1 MKLLKQSTASTVLV
15 GPVLDANGAAVT
27 TAVVGD
33 FGIAKNGTTATLSG
47 ATVTHVANGYYTV
60 ALTTGNTDTVGR
72 LVLYSINTAQLM
84 ATHHW
89 TVLLASVFDALQTN
103 ATNSTG
109 GLATATATISAF
121 AGAIST
127 LTASGVRTELT
138 TELGRIDAAISSR
151 MATYTQPTGFL
162 AATFPTTVS
171 SYAGGAVASVT
182 AAVTVGTNNDKT
194 GYSLSSSQTFSTTG
208 SVGSVTGAV
217 GSVTGAVGSVTGAVG
232 SVTARVTAN
241 TDQWNGV
248 TVTGMPMPTYTQ
260 PTGFLAATFPA
271 TVSSYAG
278 GAVAS
283 VTGNVGGNV
292 VGSVGSILGVTF
304 PAHFNDLQI
313 SANGHVSA
321 VVESIAN
328 NSITA
333 SSIQGGAITAAKFA
347 TDAITA
353 AAIAADAV
361 TEIQNGL
368 ATLSNQT
375 AIKTTTDRLA
385 TMLVADGAVYQ
396 YTANAL
402 ELAPGGGG
410 GSGDA
415 SQTTLLEVQGTVEA
429 IAASLSGTS
438 VTVTSQISQGGEIT
452 LYCGDDYKVRS
463 STQLD
468 VTITDVGGAIY
479 SRLNG
484 IGVANLS
491 FGAARPVQPA
501 GAISG
506 TVASLSQA
514 GSGASQTITIAV
526 EIEDGGAA
534 LRPADDYVWQ
544 IVSSEQQG
552 SEYDTQTEIEGTLVL
567 RRRVAVPVYG

>member
-47 ATVTHVANGYYTV
+47 ATVTHVANGYYTI

-72 LVLYSINTAQLM
+72 LVIYSGNTAHSM

-89 TVLLASVFDALQTN
+89 TVLLASVFDAIVTN
-103 ATNSTG
+103 ATNTTG
-109 GLATATATISAF
+109 GLATATAAISAF

-127 LTASGVRTELT
+127 
-138 TELGRIDAAISSR
+138 
-151 MATYTQPTGFL
+151 
-162 AATFPTTVS
+162 
-171 SYAGGAVASVT
+171 YAGGAVASVT

-217 GSVTGAVGSVTGAVG
+217 GSVTS
-232 SVTARVTAN
+232 RVTAN

-248 TVTGMPMPTYTQ
+248 AVTGMPMPTYTQ

-292 VGSVGSILGVTF
+292 VGSVGSIAGVTF
-304 PAHFNDLQI
+304 PTHFNDLDI
-313 SANGHVSA
+313 AANGHVSA
-321 VVESIAN
+321 AVQSIAN

-361 TEIQNGL
+361 TEIQSGL

-375 AIKTTTDRLA
+375 SIKTTTDRLA

-415 SQTTLLEVQGTVEA
+415 SQTTLLEVQDTVEA

-452 LYCGDDYKVRS
+452 LYCGDDYRVRS

-484 IGVANLS
+484 LGVANLS
-491 FGAARPVQPA
+491 FGACRPTQAA

-514 GSGASQTITIAV
+514 GSGSSQTITIAV
-526 EIEDGGAA
+526 EIEDSGAA

-567 RRRVAVPVYG
+567 RRRVAVPVYA

>member
-1 MKLLKQSTASTVLV
+1 MSYPRNAASPPRIAI
-15 GPVLDANGAAVT
+15 GPVVQITDGAVQTSGVSVCVRAEGGAE
-27 TAVVGD
+27 TAG
-33 FGIAKNGTTATLSG
+33 GGTVSYGTLSG
-47 ATVTHVANGYYTV
+47 IVYYTPTQGETDYTAFVLV
-60 ALTTGNTDTVGR
+60 AYKSGCIPAQVTV
-72 LVLYSINTAQLM
+72 
-84 ATHHW
+84 ATS
-89 TVLLASVFDALQTN
+89 AS
-103 ATNSTG
+103 
-109 GLATATATISAF
+109 ATAGYSGVDWSKVTAATSTVNLSGTTIST
-121 AGAIST
+121 S
-127 LTASGVRTELT
+127 
-138 TELGRIDAAISSR
+138 
-151 MATYTQPTGFL
+151 Q
-162 AATFPTTVS
+162 
-171 SYAGGAVASVT
+171 AVASV
-182 AAVTVGTNNDKT
+182 
-194 GYSLSSSQTFSTTG
+194 SG

-217 GSVTGAVGSVTGAVG
+217 GSVTGAVGSVTSAVTVGTNNDKTGYSLTAGTGLGNQTSNITGNLSGSVG
-232 SVTARVTAN
+232 SVT
-241 TDQWNGV
+241 
-248 TVTGMPMPTYTQ
+248 
-260 PTGFLAATFPA
+260 
-271 TVSSYAG
+271 
-278 GAVAS
+278 
-283 VTGNVGGNV
+283 
-292 VGSVGSILGVTF
+292 GSVGSIAGVTF
-304 PAHFNDLQI
+304 PTNF
-313 SANGHVSA
+313 
-321 VVESIAN
+321 
-328 NSITA
+328 
-333 SSIQGGAITAAKFA
+333 GAILINSSGHLSRVTLVDTTTTNTDMRGTDGAALASAWTATRAGYLDSVLLAQNSNQRTVQVTGSNHVASDVHAFQ
-347 TDAITA
+347 TDVIDS
-353 AAIAADAV
+353 AAIAASAV

-452 LYCGDDYKVRS
+452 LYCGDDYRVRS

-491 FGAARPVQPA
+491 FGAARPAQSA

-514 GSGASQTITIAV
+514 GTGSSQTITITV

-544 IVSSEQQG
+544 IVSSEQHG

-567 RRRVAVPVYG
+567 RRRTAVPVYA

>member
-1 MKLLKQSTASTVLV
+1 MSYPRNATSPPVIAIGAIYLLADGTIQTTGASARVKTGSGAWATAAGTLACDSTSGVWTYTPTQGETDAESFLVAVYKSASTTAQVTIATSASATAGYSGV
-15 GPVLDANGAAVT
+15 DWSKITAATSTV
-27 TAVVGD
+27 
-33 FGIAKNGTTATLSG
+33 NLSGTT
-47 ATVTHVANGYYTV
+47 
-60 ALTTGNTDTVGR
+60 
-72 LVLYSINTAQLM
+72 
-84 ATHHW
+84 
-89 TVLLASVFDALQTN
+89 
-103 ATNSTG
+103 
-109 GLATATATISAF
+109 
-121 AGAIST
+121 IST
-127 LTASGVRTELT
+127 SQT
-138 TELGRIDAAISSR
+138 
-151 MATYTQPTGFL
+151 
-162 AATFPTTVS
+162 
-171 SYAGGAVASVT
+171 VASV
-182 AAVTVGTNNDKT
+182 
-194 GYSLSSSQTFSTTG
+194 SG
-208 SVGSVTGAV
+208 SV

-241 TDQWNGV
+241 VDQWNAV

-292 VGSVGSILGVTF
+292 VGSVGSISGVTF
-304 PAHFNDLQI
+304 PAHLNDLQI

-429 IAASLSGTS
+429 IAA
-438 VTVTSQISQGGEIT
+438 
-452 LYCGDDYKVRS
+452 K
-463 STQLD
+463 
-468 VTITDVGGAIY
+468 
-479 SRLNG
+479 
-484 IGVANLS
+484 IGRAHV
-491 FGAARPVQPA
+491 
-501 GAISG
+501 
-506 TVASLSQA
+506 
-514 GSGASQTITIAV
+514 
-526 EIEDGGAA
+526 
-534 LRPADDYVWQ
+534 
-544 IVSSEQQG
+544 
-552 SEYDTQTEIEGTLVL
+552 
-567 RRRVAVPVYG
+567 

>member
-72 LVLYSINTAQLM
+72 LVLYSINTSQSM
-84 ATHHW
+84 AAHHW
-89 TVLLASVFDALQTN
+89 TVLLASVFDAIITN
-103 ATNSTG
+103 ATNTTG
-109 GLATATATISAF
+109 GLATATAAISAF

-127 LTASGVRTELT
+127 
-138 TELGRIDAAISSR
+138 
-151 MATYTQPTGFL
+151 
-162 AATFPTTVS
+162 
-171 SYAGGAVASVT
+171 YAGGAVASVT

-194 GYSLSSSQTFSTTG
+194 GYSLTAGTGLGNQTANITGNLSG

-217 GSVTGAVGSVTGAVG
+217 GSVTS
-232 SVTARVTAN
+232 RVTAN

-260 PTGFLAATFPA
+260 PTGFLTATFPT

-292 VGSVGSILGVTF
+292 AGSVGSIAGVTF
-304 PAHFNDLQI
+304 PTHFNDLEI
-313 SANGHVSA
+313 AANGHVSA
-321 VVESIAN
+321 VVQSIAN

-402 ELAPGGGG
+402 ELAPAGGGG
-410 GSGDA
+410 AGDA
-415 SQTTLLEVQGTVEA
+415 SQTTLLEVQDTVEA

-452 LYCGDDYKVRS
+452 LYCGDDYRVRS

-484 IGVANLS
+484 LGVANLS
-491 FGAARPVQPA
+491 FGACRPTQAA

-514 GSGASQTITIAV
+514 GSGSSQTITIAV
-526 EIEDGGAA
+526 EIEDSGAA

-567 RRRVAVPVYG
+567 RRRVAVPVYA

>member
-33 FGIAKNGTTATLSG
+33 FKLAKNGTTATLSG
-47 ATVTHVANGYYTV
+47 ATVTHDANGYYTI

-72 LVLYSINTAQLM
+72 LAIYSGNTAQSM

-89 TVLLASVFDALQTN
+89 TVLLASVFDAIITN
-103 ATNSTG
+103 ATNTTG

-138 TELGRIDAAISSR
+138 TELGRIDAAVSSR

-217 GSVTGAVGSVTGAVG
+217 GSVTGAVGSVTSSVTVGTNNDKSGYSLTAGTGLGNQTSNITGNLSGSVGSVTGAVG
-232 SVTARVTAN
+232 SVTSRVTAN

-260 PTGFLAATFPA
+260 PTGFLTATFPT

-283 VTGNVGGNV
+283 VKIGR
-292 VGSVGSILGVTF
+292 
-304 PAHFNDLQI
+304 AH
-313 SANGHVSA
+313 V
-321 VVESIAN
+321 
-328 NSITA
+328 
-333 SSIQGGAITAAKFA
+333 
-347 TDAITA
+347 
-353 AAIAADAV
+353 
-361 TEIQNGL
+361 
-368 ATLSNQT
+368 
-375 AIKTTTDRLA
+375 
-385 TMLVADGAVYQ
+385 
-396 YTANAL
+396 
-402 ELAPGGGG
+402 
-410 GSGDA
+410 
-415 SQTTLLEVQGTVEA
+415 
-429 IAASLSGTS
+429 
-438 VTVTSQISQGGEIT
+438 
-452 LYCGDDYKVRS
+452 
-463 STQLD
+463 
-468 VTITDVGGAIY
+468 
-479 SRLNG
+479 
-484 IGVANLS
+484 
-491 FGAARPVQPA
+491 
-501 GAISG
+501 
-506 TVASLSQA
+506 
-514 GSGASQTITIAV
+514 
-526 EIEDGGAA
+526 
-534 LRPADDYVWQ
+534 
-544 IVSSEQQG
+544 
-552 SEYDTQTEIEGTLVL
+552 
-567 RRRVAVPVYG
+567 

>member
-1 MKLLKQSTASTVLV
+1 MKLLKQSTASTVVV

-72 LVLYSINTAQLM
+72 LVLYSINTAQSM
-84 ATHHW
+84 AAHHW
-89 TVLLASVFDALQTN
+89 TVLLASVFDAIITN
-103 ATNSTG
+103 ATNTTG
-109 GLATATATISAF
+109 GLATATAAISAF

-127 LTASGVRTELT
+127 LTAAGVRTELS
-138 TELGRIDAAISSR
+138 TELGRIDAAVSSR

-182 AAVTVGTNNDKT
+182 
-194 GYSLSSSQTFSTTG
+194 
-208 SVGSVTGAV
+208 
-217 GSVTGAVGSVTGAVG
+217 
-232 SVTARVTAN
+232 
-241 TDQWNGV
+241 
-248 TVTGMPMPTYTQ
+248 
-260 PTGFLAATFPA
+260 
-271 TVSSYAG
+271 
-278 GAVAS
+278 
-283 VTGNVGGNV
+283 GNVG
-292 VGSVGSILGVTF
+292 GSVGSIAGVTF
-304 PAHFNDLQI
+304 PTHFNDLEI
-313 SANGHVSA
+313 AANGHVSA
-321 VVESIAN
+321 VVQSIAN

-438 VTVTSQISQGGEIT
+438 ITVTSQISQGGEIT
-452 LYCGDDYKVRS
+452 LYCGDDYRVRS

-479 SRLNG
+479 SRLDG

-491 FGAARPVQPA
+491 FGACRPTQSA

-514 GSGASQTITIAV
+514 GSGSSQTITIAV
-526 EIEDGGAA
+526 EIEDSGAA

-567 RRRVAVPVYG
+567 RRRTAVPVYA

>member
-1 MKLLKQSTASTVLV
+1 MKLLKQSTASTVVV

-33 FGIAKNGTTATLSG
+33 FRLAKNGTTATLSG
-47 ATVTHVANGYYTV
+47 ATVTHDANGYYTI
-60 ALTTGNTDTVGR
+60 ALTTGNTDTVGG
-72 LVLYSINTAQLM
+72 LAIYSGNTSHSM

-89 TVLLASVFDALQTN
+89 TVLLASVFDAIITN
-103 ATNSTG
+103 ATNTTG
-109 GLATATATISAF
+109 GLATATAAISAF

-127 LTASGVRTELT
+127 
-138 TELGRIDAAISSR
+138 
-151 MATYTQPTGFL
+151 F
-162 AATFPTTVS
+162 
-171 SYAGGAVASVT
+171 AGGAVASVT

-217 GSVTGAVGSVTGAVG
+217 GSVTGAVGSVT
-232 SVTARVTAN
+232 ARVTAN

-260 PTGFLAATFPA
+260 PAGFLAATFPT

-292 VGSVGSILGVTF
+292 VGSVGSISGVTF
-304 PAHFNDLQI
+304 PAHFNDLDI
-313 SANGHVSA
+313 AANGHVSA
-321 VVESIAN
+321 VVQSIAN

-353 AAIAADAV
+353 SALAADAV
-361 TEIQNGL
+361 TEIQSGL
-368 ATLSNQT
+368 ATLTNQT
-375 AIKTTTDRLA
+375 SIKTTTDRLA

-402 ELAPGGGG
+402 ELAPSGGG

-452 LYCGDDYKVRS
+452 LYCGDDYRVRS
-463 STQLD
+463 ATQLD
-468 VTITDVGGAIY
+468 VTVTDVGGAIY
-479 SRLNG
+479 SRLDG

-491 FGAARPVQPA
+491 FGACRPTQPA

-514 GSGASQTITIAV
+514 GSGSSQTITISV
-526 EIEDGGAA
+526 EIEDSGAA

-552 SEYDTQTEIEGTLVL
+552 TEYDTQTEIEGTLVL
-567 RRRVAVPVYG
+567 RRRTAVPVYA

>member
-1 MKLLKQSTASTVLV
+1 MKLLKQSTAASVIV
-15 GPVLDANGAAVT
+15 GQLLDANGAAVT
-27 TAVVGD
+27 TGVVGD
-33 FGIAKNGTTATLSG
+33 FGIGKNGSYATLSG
-47 ATVTHVANGYYTV
+47 ATVTHIGNGYYSI

-72 LVLYSINTAQLM
+72 LVLYAVNTSYGM

-89 TVLLASVFDALQTN
+89 TVMLASVFDALQLN
-103 ATNSTG
+103 ATNTTG
-109 GLATATATISAF
+109 GLATATGAISAF

-127 LTASGVRTELT
+127 LTAAGVRTELT
-138 TELGRIDAAISSR
+138 TELGRIDVAVSSRLATSGYTTPPTSAANATAVRTELSTELARIDVATSTRSTLTAAGVRTELATELGRIDTTISSR
-151 MATYTQPTGFL
+151 S
-162 AATFPTTVS
+162 TF
-171 SYAGGAVASVT
+171 
-182 AAVTVGTNNDKT
+182 
-194 GYSLSSSQTFSTTG
+194 
-208 SVGSVTGAV
+208 
-217 GSVTGAVGSVTGAVG
+217 
-232 SVTARVTAN
+232 
-241 TDQWNGV
+241 
-248 TVTGMPMPTYTQ
+248 
-260 PTGFLAATFPA
+260 
-271 TVSSYAG
+271 AG

-292 VGSVGSILGVTF
+292 VGSVGSIAGVTF
-304 PAHFNDLQI
+304 PTNFGSLLINA
-313 SANGHVSA
+313 SGHVSR
-321 VVESIAN
+321 VVLVDTTTTNTDMRGTDNAALASNWTATRAGYLDSVLLAANPNQRTVQVTGGGSGHIA
-328 NSITA
+328 A
-333 SSIQGGAITAAKFA
+333 DVHAMQ
-347 TDAITA
+347 TDVLTD
-353 AAIAADAV
+353 AAIAASAV
-361 TEIQNGL
+361 TKLQNGL
-368 ATLSNQT
+368 ATLTNQT

-385 TMLVADGAVYQ
+385 TMLVADGLVYQ

-429 IAASLSGTS
+429 IAASLSGAS

-452 LYCGDDYKVRS
+452 LYCGDDYRVRS

-484 IGVANLS
+484 IGVGNLS
-491 FGAARPVQPA
+491 WGAARPVQSA

-514 GSGASQTITIAV
+514 GTGASQTITIAI
-526 EIEDGGAA
+526 EIEDGGAS

-544 IVSSEQQG
+544 IVSSKQQG

-567 RRRVAVPVYG
+567 RRRTAVPVFA

>member
-1 MKLLKQSTASTVLV
+1 MLFRS
-15 GPVLDANGAAVT
+15 
-27 TAVVGD
+27 
-33 FGIAKNGTTATLSG
+33 
-47 ATVTHVANGYYTV
+47 
-60 ALTTGNTDTVGR
+60 
-72 LVLYSINTAQLM
+72 
-84 ATHHW
+84 
-89 TVLLASVFDALQTN
+89 
-103 ATNSTG
+103 
-109 GLATATATISAF
+109 
-121 AGAIST
+121 
-127 LTASGVRTELT
+127 
-138 TELGRIDAAISSR
+138 
-151 MATYTQPTGFL
+151 
-162 AATFPTTVS
+162 
-171 SYAGGAVASVT
+171 
-182 AAVTVGTNNDKT
+182 
-194 GYSLSSSQTFSTTG
+194 
-208 SVGSVTGAV
+208 
-217 GSVTGAVGSVTGAVG
+217 
-232 SVTARVTAN
+232 
-241 TDQWNGV
+241 
-248 TVTGMPMPTYTQ
+248 
-260 PTGFLAATFPA
+260 
-271 TVSSYAG
+271 
-278 GAVAS
+278 VAS

-292 VGSVGSILGVTF
+292 VGSVGSISGVTF
-304 PAHFNDLQI
+304 PTHFNDLEI
-313 SANGHVSA
+313 AANGHVSA
-321 VVESIAN
+321 VVQSIAN

-347 TDAITA
+347 ADAITA
-353 AAIAADAV
+353 SALAADAV

-375 AIKTTTDRLA
+375 SIKTTTDRLA

-452 LYCGDDYKVRS
+452 LYCGDDYRVRS

-468 VTITDVGGAIY
+468 VTVTDVGGAIY
-479 SRLNG
+479 SRLDG

-491 FGAARPVQPA
+491 FGACRPTQSA

-514 GSGASQTITIAV
+514 GSGSSQTITIAV
-526 EIEDGGAA
+526 EIEDSGAA

-567 RRRVAVPVYG
+567 RRRVAVPVFA

>member
-1 MKLLKQSTASTVLV
+1 MSYPRNATSPPVIAIGAIYLLADGTIQTTGASARVKTGSGAWATAAGTLACDSTSGVWTYTPTQGETDAESFLVAVYKSASTTAQVTIATSASATAGYSGV
-15 GPVLDANGAAVT
+15 DWSKITAATSTV
-27 TAVVGD
+27 
-33 FGIAKNGTTATLSG
+33 NLSGTT
-47 ATVTHVANGYYTV
+47 
-60 ALTTGNTDTVGR
+60 
-72 LVLYSINTAQLM
+72 
-84 ATHHW
+84 
-89 TVLLASVFDALQTN
+89 
-103 ATNSTG
+103 
-109 GLATATATISAF
+109 
-121 AGAIST
+121 IST
-127 LTASGVRTELT
+127 SQT
-138 TELGRIDAAISSR
+138 
-151 MATYTQPTGFL
+151 
-162 AATFPTTVS
+162 
-171 SYAGGAVASVT
+171 VASV
-182 AAVTVGTNNDKT
+182 
-194 GYSLSSSQTFSTTG
+194 SG
-208 SVGSVTGAV
+208 SV

-241 TDQWNGV
+241 VDQWNAV

-292 VGSVGSILGVTF
+292 VGSVGSISGVTF
-304 PAHFNDLQI
+304 PTHFNDLEI
-313 SANGHVSA
+313 AANGHVSA
-321 VVESIAN
+321 VVQSIAN

-347 TDAITA
+347 ADAITA
-353 AAIAADAV
+353 SALAADAV

-375 AIKTTTDRLA
+375 SIKTTTDRLA

-452 LYCGDDYKVRS
+452 LYCGDDYRVRS

-468 VTITDVGGAIY
+468 VTVTDVGGAIY
-479 SRLNG
+479 SRLDG

-491 FGAARPVQPA
+491 FGACRPTQSA

-514 GSGASQTITIAV
+514 GSGSSQTITIAV
-526 EIEDGGAA
+526 EIEDSGAA

-567 RRRVAVPVYG
+567 RRRTAVPVFA

>member
-1 MKLLKQSTASTVLV
+1 MVVAYKTGCIPAQVTIATSASATAGYSGVDWSKIAQATSTVSLS
-15 GPVLDANGAAVT
+15 
-27 TAVVGD
+27 
-33 FGIAKNGTTATLSG
+33 GTT
-47 ATVTHVANGYYTV
+47 
-60 ALTTGNTDTVGR
+60 
-72 LVLYSINTAQLM
+72 
-84 ATHHW
+84 
-89 TVLLASVFDALQTN
+89 
-103 ATNSTG
+103 
-109 GLATATATISAF
+109 
-121 AGAIST
+121 
-127 LTASGVRTELT
+127 
-138 TELGRIDAAISSR
+138 ISS
-151 MATYTQPTGFL
+151 TQT
-162 AATFPTTVS
+162 
-171 SYAGGAVASVT
+171 VASV
-182 AAVTVGTNNDKT
+182 
-194 GYSLSSSQTFSTTG
+194 SG

-217 GSVTGAVGSVTGAVG
+217 GSVTGAVGSVTATVTVGTNNDKTGYTLTAGTGLGNQTANITGNLSGSVGSVSGSVG
-232 SVTARVTAN
+232 SVTSRVTAN

-292 VGSVGSILGVTF
+292 VGSVGSISGVTF
-304 PAHFNDLQI
+304 PAHLNDLQI

-452 LYCGDDYKVRS
+452 LYCGDDYRVRS

-468 VTITDVGGAIY
+468 VTVTDVGGAIY
-479 SRLNG
+479 SRLDG

-491 FGAARPVQPA
+491 FGACRPTQSA

-514 GSGASQTITIAV
+514 GSGSSQTITIAV
-526 EIEDGGAA
+526 EIEDSGAA

-567 RRRVAVPVYG
+567 RRRVAVPVFA